1 MSKSAY
7 ECDRVTV
14 NARECDSECEVSHR
28 AAGECNFLTDTSY
41 VFPGDFLVVEK
52 SVGLLCLVVSS
63 AQMFTRP
70 HEQEEVQEVAEK
82 AFQDVKLQR
91 DQDRRATRQ

>member
-28 AAGECNFLTDTSY
+28 AARECCFL
-41 VFPGDFLVVEK
+41 PGDFLVFEK
-52 SVGLLCLVVSS
+52 SVRLLCLVVSS
-63 AQMFTRP
+63 VQMLTRS
-70 HEQEEVQEVAEK
+70 HGQEEVQEVAEK